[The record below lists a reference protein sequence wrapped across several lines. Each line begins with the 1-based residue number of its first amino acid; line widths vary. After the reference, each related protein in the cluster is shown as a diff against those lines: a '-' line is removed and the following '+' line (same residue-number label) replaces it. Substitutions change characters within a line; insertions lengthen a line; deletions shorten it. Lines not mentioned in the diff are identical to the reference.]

1 MKKILFLHG
10 FFASGSCPMAM
21 ALKEAFDGQAIVI
34 TPDLPLHPQE
44 ALRYIRTLIDK
55 EKPDL
60 LLGNSCGSFL
70 AQMLAP
76 VVGIPALLGN
86 PHFKMTGFLKER
98 MGEQEYKAPRKDGNQ
113 RLVIDEALI
122 EEFAELEAKQFDN
135 CNPNFKDRVW
145 GLFGEQDTLAHFE
158 PLFLRHYAISHHF
171 PGGHTPT
178 EQEVKSWYA
187 PIAQQMLDECAS
199 STEVHIETFSHVDEI
214 VEQGGQIFLAITD
227 NGEVVGCCALKHHKE
242 KQSYE
247 LAKMAVSP
255 HHQGKHIGHQLGEAA
270 IEYAKKQGINSI
282 YLEGNT
288 RLKASI
294 ALYRSLGFVE
304 IPLQGNAYERCDI
317 LMCWRAS
324 KGS

>member
-21 ALKEAFDGQAIVI
+21 ALQEAFDGQTIVI

-98 MGEQEYKAPRKDGNQ
+98 IGEHKYKAPRKDGNQ

-199 STEVHIETFSHVDEI
+199 STKVHIETFSHVDEI
-214 VEQGGQIFLAITD
+214 VEQGGQIYP
-227 NGEVVGCCALKHHKE
+227 C
-242 KQSYE
+242 
-247 LAKMAVSP
+247 
-255 HHQGKHIGHQLGEAA
+255 
-270 IEYAKKQGINSI
+270 
-282 YLEGNT
+282 
-288 RLKASI
+288 KAMPTSV
-294 ALYRSLGFVE
+294 ATF
-304 IPLQGNAYERCDI
+304 
-317 LMCWRAS
+317 
-324 KGS
+324 